1 MLFELDLDTFTNII
15 FAIFLEPTIAYQS
28 IRWGKASYAGELQKE
43 AILLCIRIANKQHK
57 TVSGYGIIELRD
69 TPILG
74 RASAFG
80 YRIIITIE
88 HHLGYRAP
96 TALHTAP

>member
-1 MLFELDLDTFTNII
+1 MLFELDLNALADII

-43 AILLCIRIANKQHK
+43 AILLCIRIADEQHK
-57 TVSGYGIIELRD
+57 TASGYGIIELRN

-74 RASAFG
+74 
-80 YRIIITIE
+80 
-88 HHLGYRAP
+88 
-96 TALHTAP
+96 